1 MKKIAVFA
9 SGTGSNAVNLVNFFS
24 KKETGEVALLI
35 SNNPEA
41 PVLEKMKALGIPAI
55 VVTKEEFQDPSY
67 LLPLLNKFGVS
78 FIVLAGFL
86 KMIPPYLIQAFEN
99 RIVNIHPALLPKYG
113 GKGMYGMRVHE
124 AVVAAKERETGITIH
139 YVNERYDE
147 GEAIF
152 QASCPVTENDS
163 PNDVAHKIHEL
174 EQAHFPEVVEEV
186 LESIAD

>member
-1 MKKIAVFA
+1 M
-9 SGTGSNAVNLVNFFS
+9 
-24 KKETGEVALLI
+24 ALLI

-41 PVLEKMKALGIPAI
+41 PVLEKMKALGIPTI
-55 VVTKEEFQDPSY
+55 VVTKEAFKDPSY
-67 LLPLLNKFGVS
+67 LLPLLNKFEIS

-124 AVVAAKERETGITIH
+124 AVVAAKEKESGITIH

-152 QASCPVTENDS
+152 QASCPVTDTDS
-163 PNDVAHKIHEL
+163 PDDVAHKIHEL
-174 EQAHFPEVVEEV
+174 EQAHFPKVVEKV
-186 LESIAD
+186 LMAVANAN